1 MFSASHTFL
10 SFQPSLLAS
19 CMKLREYNV
28 MKYVVTIIILTLNMT
43 MIQVIRVYHLS
54 SLFIV

>member
-1 MFSASHTFL
+1 
-10 SFQPSLLAS
+10 
-19 CMKLREYNV
+19 